1 MITHVNG
8 LHTLITEFTD
18 LKDELKQ
25 EGDEDKQD

>member
-8 LHTLITEFTD
+8 LHTLITEFKD
-18 LKDELKQ
+18 LKEELKQ